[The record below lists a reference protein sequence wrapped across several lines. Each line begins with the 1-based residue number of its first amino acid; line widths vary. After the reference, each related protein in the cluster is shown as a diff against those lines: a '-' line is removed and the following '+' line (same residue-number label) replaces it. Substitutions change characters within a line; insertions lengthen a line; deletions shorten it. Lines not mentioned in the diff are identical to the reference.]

1 MNHVIWRDDD
11 ACALTPAEYLDR
23 LYRPFLDQNL
33 PVHLAVIPNVRTDT
47 TYRGGHPEGFLVAK
61 KSPVDLHLPIS
72 AHQELVRYLQDNPGY
87 EILQHG
93 YNHEIVNRSCEFE
106 KHDSRE
112 IVRRLEQGTHHLL
125 EAGFP
130 RPQTFVAPYDR
141 FTRTSIKETAKRFPI
156 ISSCWFELR
165 RLPFA
170 WWPRYFL
177 KKARR
182 LPHWTVGKTLLLSH
196 SGCHLSYHQPYDKI
210 LQGIRDT
217 VREQHLTVLVTHW
230 WEFFRDNKPDE
241 KLIRILHETADYLAC
256 DSNVQV
262 IRFSDLLS
270 GKVRLNG

>member
-1 MNHVIWRDDD
+1 MNYVIWRDDD
-11 ACALTPAEYLDR
+11 ACALTPAGYLER
-23 LYRPFLDQNL
+23 LYRPFLDRNL

-47 TYRGGHPEGFLVAK
+47 VYRGGHPEGFLVAK
-61 KSPVDLHLPIS
+61 NGPTDLHLPIS
-72 AHQELVRYLQDNPGY
+72 TNQELVRHLQANPGY

-93 YNHEIVNRSCEFE
+93 YNHEIVHRSCEFE

-112 IVRRLEQGTHHLL
+112 IVRRLEQGTRHLL
-125 EAGFP
+125 DAGFS

-170 WWPRYFL
+170 WWPRYAL

-182 LPHWTVGKTLLLSH
+182 LPHWTVGQTLLLSH
-196 SGCHLSYHQPYDKI
+196 SGCHLSYHRPYHQI

-230 WEFFRDNKPDE
+230 WEFFRENKPDE

-256 DSNVQV
+256 EPNLEV
-262 IRFSDLLS
+262 IRFSDLLK
-270 GKVRLNG
+270 GKVRVNG